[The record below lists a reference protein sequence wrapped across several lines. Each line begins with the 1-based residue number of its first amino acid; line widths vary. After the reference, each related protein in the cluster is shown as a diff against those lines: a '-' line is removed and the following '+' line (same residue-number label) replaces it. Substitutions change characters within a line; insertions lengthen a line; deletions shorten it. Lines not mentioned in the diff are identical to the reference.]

1 MINEYYSRGKLLITG
16 EYFVMEGSLA
26 LAVPL
31 KQGQHLFVEKHKD
44 AKPEIKWES
53 YINNKLW
60 FLATYDYNSL
70 DIIDTNDLHVANYL
84 HKLLNYI
91 KDKSDVLSESL
102 AIQIKSH
109 LEFLPEWG
117 LGSSSSL
124 ISNLAWWADIDPYEL
139 FFSLFEGSGYDI
151 ACARSDSAILYQY
164 KDKPVINSVKFEP
177 DFLNKMYFVYLGKK
191 QNSLQSVRVNKA
203 KLKGKKIEIDKITK
217 LTRAVVESK
226 TLDEFES
233 CINEHEEIISKTI
246 NESTV
251 KLKYFP
257 DFKGAVK
264 SLGAWGGDFIMA
276 THAGDLDYVKHYFNH
291 KGLDVI
297 FSYKALV
304 L

>member
-1 MINEYYSRGKLLITG
+1 MSHSFYSNGKLLLTG

-31 KQGQHLFVEKHKD
+31 KSGQHLFVEKHKD

-70 DIIDTNDLHVANYL
+70 DIIDTNDLYIANYL
-84 HKLLNYI
+84 QKLLNYI
-91 KDKSDVLSESL
+91 KDKSDVLSENM
-102 AIQIKSH
+102 AIQIKTQ

-124 ISNLAWWADIDPYEL
+124 ISNLAWWADINPYEL

-151 ACARSDSAILYQY
+151 ACARSDSVILYQY
-164 KDKPVINSVKFEP
+164 KDKPIINSVKFEP
-177 DFLNKMYFVYLGKK
+177 DFLNKIYFVYLGKK
-191 QNSLQSVRVNKA
+191 QDSLRSVRTNKA
-203 KLKGKKIEIDKITK
+203 KIKAKKSEIDKITK

-226 TLDEFES
+226 TLDEFENY
-233 CINEHEEIISKTI
+233 INEHEEIISKSI

-251 KLKYFP
+251 KSKYFP

-264 SLGAWGGDFIMA
+264 SLGAWGGDFVMA
-276 THAGDLDYVKHYFNH
+276 TYKGESDDVKNYFNR

-297 FSYKALV
+297 LSYKTLV